1 MTYIKYKTTLCRH
14 WEDYGTCS
22 LADACSFAHGEP
34 EKRGINDPMPD
45 YYPGR
50 HYVGAVHSN
59 YKTQIC
65 RNFVQTGV
73 CKFQDNCCFAHGDEE
88 LRNLT
93 DPLPPIPR
101 EVLLYCPPNMKLLP
115 NHGNIQIIPPKNGVR
130 DAQLMEY

>member
-1 MTYIKYKTTLCRH
+1 
-14 WEDYGTCS
+14 
-22 LADACSFAHGEP
+22 
-34 EKRGINDPMPD
+34 MPD

-59 YKTQIC
+59 YKTQVC
-65 RNFVQTGV
+65 RNFMQTGV
-73 CKFQDNCCFAHGDEE
+73 CKFQENCCFAHGEHE

-115 NHGNIQIIPPKNGVR
+115 NHGNIQIIPPKHRNDGSQDYTGQQPHQQHCQDVTSGVFY
-130 DAQLMEY
+130 DSLQQ